1 MAGTIAPN
9 KPVFYRSS
17 AEILARADEL
27 GVNTGQFVF
36 GCNRGVAN
44 GAIGVNTGDYDP
56 KIQDFDRDTPH
67 YGISASYIGK
77 KESAEA
83 AFENR
88 MVGLPNPDD
97 RDVDIALSVGYSS
110 VTTAPAAPLETYGTV
125 IVLTN
130 YTGTTLEVGHWAWGL
145 EAAGGAV
152 VAPIVDAGGP
162 FYAWGQSGDEQLL
175 GSVVVG
181 TDPDPDLMWTV
192 LSGDGI
198 YSFSDPTILN
208 PIITDSTNGGW
219 TTVVVLTVT
228 PNDGPAVS
236 DTASISSEE

>member
-1 MAGTIAPN
+1 MAGTVAPN

-27 GVNTGQFVF
+27 GVNTGQFVY
-36 GCNRGVAN
+36 GCNRGVAS
-44 GAIGVNTGDYDP
+44 GAIGINTGDYDP

-97 RDVDIALSVGYSS
+97 QDVDIALSVGFAI
-110 VTTAPAAPLETYGTV
+110 TTASTAPLETYGSV

-130 YTGTTLEVGHWAWGL
+130 HTGQTLGTGHWAWGL
-145 EAAGGAV
+145 EAAGGTV
-152 VAPIVDAGGP
+152 VAPIADAGGP
-162 FYAWGQSGDEQLL
+162 YDPGGLIPIVLDGTASVY
-175 GSVVVG
+175 GSDVS
-181 TDPDPDLMWTV
+181 PDILWSV
-192 LSGDGI
+192 LSGGTGTWANETTLT
-198 YSFSDPTILN
+198 PTFTPTSVTSN
-208 PIITDSTNGGW
+208 PIIVT
-219 TTVVVLTVT
+219 LTIT
-228 PNDGPAVS
+228 PDDGPAVS
-236 DTASISSEE
+236 DTAEVEIAG